1 MKKIT
6 LLLTLFSFA
15 FVSGQSY
22 TSGVINFA
30 TIGGINYT
38 AVIETDTQ
46 NVKLTLTGPSTRYL
60 AIGFGVNAMS
70 SGGDVLIFDGSSLT
84 DRTFVGNALPTLD
97 VEQTWNITSNTVAS
111 GVRTIVATRALN
123 SGQPNN
129 FVFSNSGQPIMM
141 VWAAA
146 NSNSFNLAYH
156 GSTRGATM
164 SNFTLSQNAFDLS
177 SFGIYPNPANS
188 VINLDL
194 PESVVLVDFI
204 IYDMTGKK
212 ILQKQISNQDTS
224 IDVSVLSKGSYI
236 SRIESEGNVASKI
249 LIIN

>member
-30 TIGGINYT
+30 TIGGVNYT

-84 DRTFVGNALPTLD
+84 DRTFVGNALPSLD

-129 FVFSNSGQPIMM
+129 FVFSNSGLPIML

-164 SNFTLSQNAFDLS
+164 SNFTLSQNTFDLVT
-177 SFGIYPNPANS
+177 FGMYPNPATS
-188 VINLDL
+188 ILHLEL
-194 PESVVLVDFI
+194 PESVVLADFI
-204 IYDMTGKK
+204 IYEMTGKK

-224 IDVSVLSKGSYI
+224 VNVSFLSKGSYVL
-236 SRIESEGNVASKI
+236 RIESEGYIASKI